1 MSVIYLRK
9 KNDPYVMIAN
19 ETLLA
24 RNDLFEC
31 DEDGNFLKNQSS
43 SMEAFDAEFQKAK
56 EDLYSSAK
64 KYGIKNYKNL
74 KITTLMK
81 KINQKIKEEI
91 VLEIDNG

>member
-9 KNDPYVMIAN
+9 KNDPYVLIAN
-19 ETLLA
+19 EALLE
-24 RNDLFEC
+24 RNDLFVC
-31 DEDGNFLKNQSS
+31 DKEGNFLKNKSE

-56 EDLYSSAK
+56 DALFAEAK

-81 KINQKIKEEI
+81 KVNQKIKEEI